1 MELSDK
7 VIQNLTAL
15 ASNCLRGEKLE
26 AQAFAMAELWGD
38 VVTAT
43 NYLQR
48 DKQGPCSAPAD
59 SDRA

>member
-15 ASNCLRGEKLE
+15 ASNCLRGEKLNAE
-26 AQAFAMAELWGD
+26 AFAMAELWGD
-38 VVTAT
+38 VVAAT

-48 DKQGPCSAPAD
+48 DKQATCAAPE
-59 SDRA
+59 

>member
-15 ASNCLRGEKLE
+15 ASNCLRGEKLSTD
-26 AQAFAMAELWGD
+26 AAAMQELWGD
-38 VVTAT
+38 VVAAT

-48 DKQGPCSAPAD
+48 DKNKPAD
-59 SDRA
+59 SDHA